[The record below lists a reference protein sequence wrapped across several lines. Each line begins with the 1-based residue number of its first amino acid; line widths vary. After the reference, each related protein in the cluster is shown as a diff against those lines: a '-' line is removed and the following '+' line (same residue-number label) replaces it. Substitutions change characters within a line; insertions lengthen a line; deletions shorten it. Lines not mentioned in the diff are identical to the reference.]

1 MHGYVGT
8 ALRVNL
14 SEQKIAREPYPRHL
28 LDLYVGGRGLN
39 SRILYDELAPGID
52 PLGPDNKIIV
62 GVGPCNGTI
71 VPGSQRF
78 TITSKSPIHGF
89 LGDSNSGASFGSE
102 LKYAGYDMIVVE
114 GASAQPVSLWISD
127 DRVELKPA
135 GHLWGKTTR
144 ETERQLTSDFGD
156 PDACV
161 ITIGPA
167 GENQVRFAN
176 LVNDLGRAQ
185 GRTGQGAV
193 FGSKKLKAI
202 IVRGSGG
209 IRVAHPRQLHDA
221 VRETHKAWEKNVP
234 FKNSRAKYGPSGGWV
249 RYENFGMLP
258 TNNYQS
264 GKFHRSMLEN
274 IENFFVKQKA
284 CFSCPVGCDHL
295 FVVSKGAFTGTYGC
309 GGELSNLGDL
319 GAKIGCDRLD
329 LMFRASELCD
339 GLGVDYFDMS
349 GIIAYGMELFQ
360 KGHLT
365 PSDTGGLKLE
375 WGNPDA
381 ILELI
386 DMTARRQGIGD
397 VFANGMKKAADTI
410 GKKTGKYMMQAK
422 GQAFAMRD
430 PRASKGWGLGYA
442 VSSRGPC
449 HVRAHLPET
458 LPPGDWD
465 TAVGPILQK
474 YKDPT
479 NPLLEEGK
487 GELVAWHENL
497 QAFKNSLEICQ
508 FAVYP
513 WMFSVPQMLAK
524 FFSSVTGKVI
534 DAQELL
540 LVGERIINTERA
552 FNVREGLTRQ
562 DDTLPD
568 RMLEEPM
575 PDGPAKGQVVD
586 LERMLDDYYKVR
598 DWDRASGIPT
608 RNKLAALGLED
619 LADELQKVCDA
630 PS

>member
-1 MHGYVGT
+1 MSGYVGT
-8 ALRVNL
+8 LLRVNL
-14 SEQKIAREPYPRHL
+14 SEQRISKEPLAKEL
-28 LDLYVGGRGLN
+28 LNLYVGGRGLN
-39 SRILYDELAPGID
+39 SRLLYDELAPDID
-52 PLGPDNKIIV
+52 PLGPQNKIIV
-62 GVGPCNGTI
+62 GTGPCNGTI

-78 TITSKSPIHGF
+78 TITSKSPISGF
-89 LGDSNSGASFGSE
+89 LGDSNSGASFGAE
-102 LKYAGYDMIVVE
+102 IKYAGYDIIVVE
-114 GASAQPVSLWISD
+114 GVSEHPVSLWICD

-144 ETERQLTSDFGD
+144 ETERELTRDFGD

-161 ITIGPA
+161 ISIGPA

-193 FGSKKLKAI
+193 FGSKRLKAM

-209 IRVAHPRQLHDA
+209 VRAARPRQLHEA
-221 VRETHKAWEKNVP
+221 VRETHKAWDKNMP
-234 FKNSRAKYGPSGGWV
+234 FKASRVKYGPPGGWV

-258 TNNYQS
+258 THNYQS
-264 GKFHRSMLEN
+264 GKFQRSMLAN
-274 IENFFVKQKA
+274 IEHYFVKQKA

-295 FVVSKGAFTGTYGC
+295 FVVPEGAFRGAYGC

-329 LMFRASELCD
+329 LMFKASELCD

-349 GIIAYGMELFQ
+349 GIIAYAMEIFQ
-360 KGHLT
+360 KGILT
-365 PSDTGGLKLE
+365 ETDTGGLKLE
-375 WGNPDA
+375 WGDADA
-381 ILELI
+381 ILALI
-386 DMTARRQGIGD
+386 EMTAKRQGIGD
-397 VFANGMKKAADTI
+397 VFANGMKKTAEII
-410 GKKTGKYMMQAK
+410 GRGTGKYMMHAK

-465 TAVGPILQK
+465 TAVQHILQK

-487 GELVAWHENL
+487 GELVGWHENL
-497 QAFKNSLEICQ
+497 QAFKNSLEICH
-508 FAVYP
+508 FAIYP
-513 WMFSVPQMLAK
+513 WMFSVPQMLAR
-524 FFSSVTGKVI
+524 FYNAVTGNSI
-534 DAQELL
+534 DAEKLL
-540 LVGERIINTERA
+540 HIGERIISTERA
-552 FNVREGLTRQ
+552 FNVREGLTRE
-562 DDTLPD
+562 DDTLPR

-575 PDGPAKGQVVD
+575 PDGPAKGQVVN
-586 LERMLDDYYKVR
+586 LEMMLNDYYR
-598 DWDRASGIPT
+598 FRGWDQTTGFPT
-608 RNKLAALGLED
+608 RHKLVELGLED
-619 LADELQKVCDA
+619 IAAELEKMERV
-630 PS
+630 SF